1 MSAVDVVEAWLT
13 YCMHAGAFAV
23 LAAAFVAWRPDA
35 TSEGDALWRLALVG
49 PVGTS
54 LLASVLGHRGDAA
67 PAIVIPTRTGVV
79 GDPSAWVSA
88 AQWVV
93 LGSMAIGALRLAV
106 EATLAHRALR
116 SRTPVRDSRVL
127 DALSRAQRRFS
138 PRSVRLTC
146 SVHVRGACAFGS
158 REICVGLDDLA
169 GLERRELSAVL
180 AHELAHLERRDGLW
194 FPLTRCI
201 ETVLWLQPAA
211 RFVATRLRAS
221 AELCSDERAA
231 QCASRRTLARAI
243 ARVAERAARHGP
255 IALFPTV
262 GGRGLVVQRVRR
274 LMQRLPAARRP
285 MAPWARLSM
294 ACVVVVLSTAY
305 VHLER
310 SGATSGLRP
319 DALAAMSD
327 RALWLDRHAHELE
340 AQLALTPEREP
351 TRIVLEQDLRH
362 AHEERAFL
370 ERRLLAAD

>member
-13 YCMHAGAFAV
+13 YCVHAGAFAA

-35 TSEGDALWRLALVG
+35 TSTGDALWRLALVG
-49 PVGTS
+49 PVGTT

-67 PAIVIPTRTGVV
+67 PAIVIPARTGGV

-93 LGSMAIGALRLAV
+93 LGSMAIGALRV
-106 EATLAHRALR
+106 GMEAALAHRALR
-116 SRTPVRDSRVL
+116 SRTPVRDRRVL

-138 PRSVRLTC
+138 AGSVRLTC
-146 SVHVRGACAFGS
+146 SAHVRGACAFGS
-158 REICVGLDDLA
+158 RDICVRLDDLA
-169 GLERRELSAVL
+169 GLDRRELSAVL

-194 FPLTRCI
+194 FPLTRFI

-221 AELCSDERAA
+221 AEICSDERAVR
-231 QCASRRTLARAI
+231 CASRRTLAGAI
-243 ARVAERAARHGP
+243 VRVAERAARHAP
-255 IALFPTV
+255 VALFPTV
-262 GGRGLVVQRVRR
+262 GGGSLVLRRVRR
-274 LMQRLPAARRP
+274 LTQRPAAAWRP
-285 MAPWARLSM
+285 IARGARLSM
-294 ACVVVVLSTAY
+294 ACVVVAISTAY
-305 VHLER
+305 VHLES
-310 SGATSGLRP
+310 SGATPGLRP

-340 AQLALTPEREP
+340 AQLAVTPELEP

-370 ERRLLAAD
+370 ERRLLAGD